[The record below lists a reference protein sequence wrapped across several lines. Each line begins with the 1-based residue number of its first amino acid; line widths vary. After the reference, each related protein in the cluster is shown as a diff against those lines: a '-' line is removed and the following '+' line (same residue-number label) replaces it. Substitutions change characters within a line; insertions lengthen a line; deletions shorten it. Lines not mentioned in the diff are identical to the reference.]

1 MAKNKFMEKR
11 KLGNTDLEVYP
22 IAFGGNV
29 FGWTLDEKKSFEIL
43 NGFAEAGFNFIDT
56 ADVYSRWKPGN
67 SGGESEKI
75 IGNWLKEKKNRHDI
89 ILTTKVGSDMGDG
102 KKGLKKEYILKA
114 VEDSLK
120 RLKTDYLDLYQTHF
134 DDESTPVLETLEAYN
149 QLVKDGKI
157 RWIGT
162 SNMSPERIKESLGTS
177 AEKGLPSYE
186 TLQPHYNLY
195 AREKYESQ
203 YEPLA
208 LGHGLGVFTYFSLES
223 GFLTGKY
230 KTKEDLKKSP
240 RGGDMDKYFDAR
252 GLKILNALDEISKQN
267 DTTPASVALA
277 WLIQRP
283 SVTAPI
289 VSATSLN
296 QLDAIIQAP
305 DLNLNSD
312 AIRFLNGSSAW

>member
-1 MAKNKFMEKR
+1 MEKR
-11 KLGNTDLEVYP
+11 QLGNTDLQVYP

-43 NGFAEAGFNFIDT
+43 NGFTEAGFNFIDT

-102 KKGLKKEYILKA
+102 KKGLKKKYILQA

-134 DDESTPVLETLEAYN
+134 DDESTPVLETLEAYD

-162 SNMSPERIKESLGTS
+162 SNMSQERIKESLETS
-177 AEKGLPSYE
+177 AEKELPSYE

-195 AREKYESQ
+195 AREEYESE
-203 YEPLA
+203 YETLA

-230 KTKEDLKKSP
+230 RTKEDLKKSP
-240 RGGDMDKYFDAR
+240 RGGDMDKYFDER
-252 GLKILNALDEISKQN
+252 GLKILDALDEISKQN
-267 DTTPASVALA
+267 NTTPASVALA

-305 DLNLNSD
+305 ELNLDSD
-312 AIRFLNGSSAW
+312 AIRFLTSQSAW

>member
-1 MAKNKFMEKR
+1 MANNKIMEKR
-11 KLGNTDLEVYP
+11 QLGNTDLQIYP

-43 NGFAEAGFNFIDT
+43 NGFTEAGFNFIDT
-56 ADVYSRWKPGN
+56 ADVYSRWASGN
-67 SGGESEKI
+67 KGGESETI
-75 IGNWLKEKKNRHDI
+75 IGKWMKDKKNRHDI
-89 ILTTKVGSDMGDG
+89 VLTTKVGSDMGDG
-102 KKGLKKEYILKA
+102 KKGLKKSYILKA

-120 RLKTDYLDLYQTHF
+120 RLQTDYLDLYQTHF
-134 DDESTPVLETLEAYN
+134 DDESTPVLETLEAYD

-162 SNMSPERIKESLGTS
+162 SNMSPERIKESFETS
-177 AEKGLPSYE
+177 DEKNLPKYE

-208 LGHGLGVFTYFSLES
+208 LGHGLGVFTYYSLES

-230 KTKEDLKKSP
+230 RTKDDLKKSP
-240 RGGDMDKYFDAR
+240 RGADMDKYFDER
-252 GLKILNALDEISKQN
+252 GMKILAALDEISKQEK
-267 DTTPASVALA
+267 TTQAAVALA

-289 VSATSLN
+289 VSATSLE
-296 QLDAIIQAP
+296 QLKSIIDAP
-305 DLNLNSD
+305 NLNLDSD
-312 AIRFLNGSSAW
+312 ALRFLTSASAW